1 MEYEDV
7 KDELLS
13 VLDTGLKFATRLDKS
28 AEYEV
33 YLYYRNVARAEI
45 DQGVVTAKDG
55 IVAGNAVRA
64 AKGKRIGFACASG
77 VSAERI
83 KVSVKE
89 ALSVVNGVTAEDDKF
104 EGFCE
109 AKKPGRECKFSKEIL
124 SIGVEDLLHHGQKMI
139 DEARQVDSRVK
150 VVGTQCSASWGAF
163 AVGNTR
169 GLQRASRSG
178 RNVCGVDVMS
188 IEGEER
194 KTASKYDAACDR
206 LFTTEGLGEEA
217 AKDAIKQHGAKK
229 LDSTAVMP
237 TLWKQEAAAS
247 YVLIGI
253 GQGVLGRAVVEKTS
267 PLCDR
272 IGDSVASEGF
282 NLEDDGQ
289 RVDGLGTESVD
300 AEGLP
305 QQKNI
310 IVDSGT
316 LKMFLFNSYYG
327 RAFGVE
333 STGNCSRGAPVFG
346 EVTPYESSITV
357 FTKGLAVAPGSK
369 TLDELVSSVDGRA
382 VLITDPPIGVFHSD
396 PSTGQFSVVAKS
408 AYLIEGGAVKHPLQP
423 VSVAGQ
429 FYEGLKNL
437 AGIGNDVKLSPYGP
451 RCPSLLFDGFSVVG

>member
-1 MEYEDV
+1 MDYENV
-7 KDELLS
+7 KDEMLS
-13 VLDTGLKFATRLDKS
+13 AVDTGLKFATKLDGS

-33 YLYYRNVARAEI
+33 YVYYRNVARAEI

-77 VSAERI
+77 ASADRV

-89 ALSVVNGVTAEDDKF
+89 ALSIADRVTAEDDRF
-104 EGFCE
+104 QGFCE
-109 AKKPGRECKFSKEIL
+109 PKKPGRECRFSKEIL
-124 SIGVEDLLHHGQKMI
+124 SIGVEDLLRHGQEMI
-139 DEARQVDSRVK
+139 DEARLVDPRVK
-150 VVGTQCSASWGAF
+150 VAGAQCSASWGGF

-169 GLQRASRSG
+169 GVQRASRSG
-178 RNVCGVDVMS
+178 RNACAVDVMS

-206 LFTTEGLGEEA
+206 LFNTEGLGDEA
-217 AKDAIKQHGAKK
+217 AKDAVKQHGAKK

-247 YVLIGI
+247 CILIGI
-253 GQGVLGRAVVEKTS
+253 GQGVLGRSVVEKTS

-272 IGDSVASEGF
+272 IGDTVASKGF

-305 QQKNI
+305 QQKNV
-310 IVDSGT
+310 IVDLGI
-316 LKMFLFNSYYG
+316 LKTFLFNSYYA

-333 STGNCSRGAPVFG
+333 STGNCSRGAPIFG
-346 EVTPYESSITV
+346 GETPYESSVTV
-357 FTKGLAVAPGSK
+357 FLKGLTVAPGSK
-369 TLDELVSSVDGRA
+369 TFDELVSSVDRKA
-382 VLITDPPIGVFHSD
+382 VLITDPPIGIFHSD

-408 AYLIEGGAVKHPLQP
+408 AYLIERGAIQYPLQP

-429 FYEGLKNL
+429 FYDGLRNL
-437 AGIGNDVKLSPYGP
+437 VGIGNDVKLSAYGP